1 MKYKMTYRLIGYF
14 SAVLLLFAVA
24 VGGMLMFLLSKQ
36 MTEAYEEELKA
47 RAVSI
52 SETLSAFSR
61 GEGQMPGMESS
72 QGHGHGKGAG
82 SGTAGGYGGYLRFID
97 DIAMSEVWLVD
108 EKARTIET
116 THMESA
122 LSVGELPENAEAVV
136 EKVFQGQV
144 EISREFSPVVGV
156 PSVTVGA
163 PVTDGGGNIV
173 AAVLLHSPVAGIEN
187 SRKEGMK
194 ILWFCIIAALA
205 LGGILSVLLARRFI
219 RPLKKMDAAAGKLM
233 EGDYGICT
241 GIRQNDEIGALAGN
255 LDALSG
261 RLRELNDERENE
273 EQLRRDFMSSISH
286 ELRTPVTVIK
296 GSLEVLNEGMAADEA
311 ERAEYLRQMLADAN
325 YLQGL
330 VNDLLELSRLQNIG
344 FHIEKSPLNLMD
356 VLEESVRSMRPVAGA
371 RQIKM
376 TLENFVGPVSFMGD
390 YGRLRQMFTV
400 ILDNAVK
407 FSPEKESVEIRVFGE
422 RDEKVISIRDFGSG
436 ISPEDI
442 PHIFERFYR
451 GRREENHSGTGL
463 GLAIA
468 KEIAKRHQ
476 INIYCES
483 TLGQGTVFYFKFK
496 GEDE

>member
-24 VGGMLMFLLSKQ
+24 VGGMLMFLSSKQ

-136 EKVFQGQV
+136 
-144 EISREFSPVVGV
+144 
-156 PSVTVGA
+156 
-163 PVTDGGGNIV
+163 
-173 AAVLLHSPVAGIEN
+173 AAILLHSPVAGIEN

-194 ILWFCIIAALA
+194 ILWFCIIAALV

-296 GSLEVLNEGMAADEA
+296 GSLEVLNEGRAADEA
-311 ERAEYLRQMLADAN
+311 ERAKYLRQMLADAN

-376 TLENFVGPVSFMGD
+376 TLENSVGPVSFMGD

-407 FSPEKESVEIRVFGE
+407 FSPEKAPVEIRVFGE

-483 TLGQGTVFYFKFK
+483 TLGKGTVFYFKFK